1 VPVVPL
7 CKTPEERQFVGT
19 LVAVVMY
26 QSHDQLGLRP
36 VELISITDNQLRQ
49 VTALRVDLEVPPW
62 DNPTKISRIKRK
74 YVSRLIDGRRE
85 CAKRF
90 ELLREVEKGVRRKG
104 ATPGK
109 PSLYEPTGILTL
121 IELARQSTTSVPTE
135 AA

>member
-1 VPVVPL
+1 MSVLSPGYILQQSPGYVMQKSPGYTLRSVPVVPL

-74 YVSRLIDGRRE
+74 YVSR
-85 CAKRF
+85 
-90 ELLREVEKGVRRKG
+90 
-104 ATPGK
+104 
-109 PSLYEPTGILTL
+109 
-121 IELARQSTTSVPTE
+121 
-135 AA
+135 